1 VLDQFEHKHVLVVG
15 DVSRSTALSTG
26 TLRTFAGGAGDR
38 DAIDVV
44 GGPGNVARNVISLGS
59 PPVRSWPSCERDTAQ
74 VIRKH
79 LQDVGVPVGGLVED
93 GA

>member
-26 TLRTFAGGAGDR
+26 TLRTLAGGADDR

-59 PPVRSWPSCERDTAQ
+59 ACEIVAVVRAATR
-74 VIRKH
+74 RR
-79 LQDVGVPVGGLVED
+79 
-93 GA
+93 